1 MARTRSVLDLS
12 TKHLQAVTSV
22 ARYGSFIA
30 AAADM
35 SISQPAVSR
44 LVHQVE
50 FRLGVLLFART
61 TRHVA
66 LTAAGR
72 EFVPAAERMLSDLAL
87 QVEQVRGLSDQ
98 VRGRLV
104 ISSLMSITHHV
115 IPAALREYRKK
126 HPHIQV
132 QVREG
137 LGSEVHEDIQTG
149 VADFAITNTRGLI
162 DTLVVDIKV
171 RESCYAVLPPGHR
184 LSRLKSVTLKQ
195 LAGEAM
201 VSMPPESGLRRL
213 VDGVATANGIS
224 LNHLT
229 VVDQFGSMFD
239 FVAAGLGLSI
249 APAAALPPAKTS
261 PVVAKPLRSPAMVR
275 EIGIVRRANRP
286 LSPAANGFL
295 EIFRPLFLAAARR

>member
-1 MARTRSVLDLS
+1 MPVTRALVDLS
-12 TKHLQAVTSV
+12 TKHLQAVASV
-22 ARYGSFIA
+22 ARYSSFIA

-35 SISQPAVSR
+35 GISQPAVSR
-44 LVHQVE
+44 LVHQAE
-50 FRLGVLLFART
+50 YRLGVLLFART

-72 EFVPAAERMLSDLAL
+72 EFVPAAERMLSDFTL
-87 QVEQVRGLSDQ
+87 QVEQARGLSDQ
-98 VRGRLV
+98 LRGRLV

-137 LGSEVHEDIQTG
+137 LGSEVQEDIQTG
-149 VADFAITNTRGLI
+149 VADFAVANARGLLDNMI
-162 DTLVVDIKV
+162 VDTRV

-184 LSRLKSVTLKQ
+184 LAKLKSVTLKQ

-201 VSMPPESGLRRL
+201 VSMPLESGLRRL
-213 VDGVATANGIS
+213 VDGVAVANGIS

-239 FVAAGLGLSI
+239 FVAAGLGLSV
-249 APAAALPPAKTS
+249 APASALPPSRHS
-261 PVVAKPLRSPAMVR
+261 PVVTRPLRSPSMVR
-275 EIGIVRRANRP
+275 EIGIVRLANRP

-295 EIFRPLFLAAARR
+295 EIFRPLFVAAARR